1 MMASLSKFILFVNKL
16 RELIDKANLYIY
28 YEQYDRLESI
38 ADKIYLNALF
48 VDTGDSLLDKLIKL
62 IICNS
67 NYYIDED
74 DLSDDE
80 YWYHEM
86 CNTKNRID
94 SNYMIFQIYYM
105 LAYIYD
111 TVNIKPY
118 QYRNYYNKLDMNVHM
133 LYHNS
138 RSIKNSC

>member
-1 MMASLSKFILFVNKL
+1 MASLDKFISFVNKL
-16 RELIDKANLYIY
+16 HELIDKANLYIY
-28 YEQYDRLESI
+28 YKQYDKLESV
-38 ADKIYLNALF
+38 ADKIYLSALYIN
-48 VDTGDSLLDKLIKL
+48 TGVASLDKLIKL

-74 DLSDDE
+74 DLTDDE

-86 CNTKNRID
+86 CNTRNSIE

-105 LAYIYD
+105 LASIYD
-111 TVNIKPY
+111 KINIKSY
-118 QYRNYYNKLDMNVHM
+118 QYRNYYDKLDMNVHM

-138 RSIKNSC
+138 QSSSV